1 VKNKFTANSEV
12 TNANRIVTASNII
25 SLLRAFLAIPIVY
38 FFREGKGNISLVLIL
53 IAIISDM
60 LDGWLARISN
70 EITDIGKIL
79 DPVAD
84 KVVVFSI
91 VLYLLL
97 GRKIP
102 LYYFGI
108 LAIRDLSIAI
118 MGIYV
123 INNCKVTPQSNKV
136 GKVSIIFVFVTL
148 LSFLFEEKFGRFAV
162 PLMWISIVLMVVSWV
177 QYCFTYISQI
187 QLSKV
192 KSTKDLS
199 GVVSESAKLKSGLKK
214 TGQDITSGLPLLKK
228 FSKVDEQ
235 TLGKIEE
242 TLITA
247 DVSVELTE
255 ELIDRLR
262 KVDRA
267 SGATLEEI
275 LRDEIKSILTDE
287 VTVEKERN
295 VKPYVILFVGVN
307 GTGKTTAIGKIA
319 ARFKKE
325 GKNVLLVAADTFR
338 AAAYDQLEIWAKR
351 SGAEFIGNPQGK
363 DPSAVVFDAI
373 KSAVSRESDVVLI
386 DTAGRLHTKSNL
398 MEELSKIRRTIAKLI
413 RDAPHDIWLVLD
425 ATTGQNGIVQAE
437 EFTKKIGVTGIV
449 LTKLD
454 GTARGGVVLSIARNL
469 KIPVKY
475 VGIGEGIDD
484 IVEFNS
490 NLFVDALFSNN

>member
-1 VKNKFTANSEV
+1 MEDKTVTRSEEI
-12 TNANRIVTASNII
+12 NINRIVTASNII

-53 IAIISDM
+53 IAVISDM
-60 LDGWLARISN
+60 LDGWLARVSN

-84 KVVVFSI
+84 KVVIFSI
-91 VLYLLL
+91 MLYLLI
-97 GRKIP
+97 GRKVP

-118 MGIYV
+118 LGVYV
-123 INNCKVTPQSNKV
+123 INNCKTTPQSNKL
-136 GKVSIIFVFVTL
+136 GKVSLIFIFATL
-148 LSFLFEEKFGRFAV
+148 LSFTFEERFGRFAV
-162 PLMWISIVLMVVSWV
+162 PLMWVSIVLMVVSWA
-177 QYCFTYISQI
+177 QYCFSYVSQI
-187 QLSKV
+187 RLSKAR
-192 KSTKDLS
+192 STKDLS
-199 GVVSESAKLKSGLKK
+199 GVVSESAKLKSGLRK
-214 TGQDITSGLPLLKK
+214 TGQSITSRVPLLKR

-242 TLITA
+242 ALITA
-247 DVSVELTE
+247 DVGVELTE

-275 LRDEIKSILTDE
+275 LKGEIKSILTDG
-287 VTVEKERN
+287 VTAEKEKN

-307 GTGKTTAIGKIA
+307 GTGKTTTIGKIA

-325 GKNVLLVAADTFR
+325 GKDVLLVAADTFR
-338 AAAYDQLEIWAKR
+338 AAAYDQLEIWANR
-351 SGAEFIGNPQGK
+351 AGAEFIGNPQGK

-373 KSAVSRESDVVLI
+373 KSAISRGSDVVLI

-398 MEELSKIRRTIAKLI
+398 MEELSKICRTAAKLI
-413 RDAPHDIWLVLD
+413 SGAPHDIWLVLD
-425 ATTGQNGIVQAE
+425 ATIGQNGIVQAE

-454 GTARGGVVLSIARNL
+454 GTARGGVVLSIAHNL

-475 VGIGEGIDD
+475 MGVGEGIDD
-484 IVEFNS
+484 IVEFDPS
-490 NLFVDALFSNN
+490 SFVDALFPTN